1 MVDLIKKI
9 IANDKMRYLIAGGCT
24 TFVNL
29 ILFFILRMFTD
40 IGRNTCNAIAIALA
54 ITFAYFANKFF
65 VFRSKKRG
73 IWGTISEAISFIFA
87 RVISMAVEILGF
99 AILCDSFRFN
109 ELISKI
115 MVQIVVL
122 ILNYIFSKLFVFK
135 KNRKSFSE
143 HIIDNYCY
151 YLSFFIVSVLM
162 LAIFV
167 AQKIV
172 PFGNNSITLV
182 DSVHQYLPFY
192 SEYRDK
198 LINEGSLFYTW
209 NIALGSNFVSLF
221 AYYLSSPFNYLFL
234 LFGKENIALIS
245 CLIILLKVSL
255 SSVTMAYFISHKDNK
270 KVKNLRVV
278 AISVSYALSNYVI
291 GYSWCS
297 MWMDCIILLPLVILG
312 FERLMKDKDPK
323 LYTITMF
330 LTLYCNYY
338 IGFIICVF
346 MVLWFIVYNHRGI
359 KNFFTNGIRFA
370 VYSLVSGGLAA
381 FLLIPAY
388 FGIMATAASTEC
400 FPKWKW
406 YGNIFLMF
414 KQQLFLTEPI
424 TNQTFD
430 GGVNLYC
437 GMFSVFA
444 LFLYIFTGRIKLSE
458 KIRKLL
464 LLAILMVSFNSEVL
478 NYIWH
483 AFHNQYGI
491 PNRFSF
497 LFVFVILIITYDVLR
512 EIKHMQVLYIISGAL
527 FTSSFI
533 LLCKLKTGNE
543 IKGYIIIASLFLVV
557 VYGIICSLYSL
568 KVLKT
573 KVFSMVVSSVCII
586 ELLVNA
592 SCGFLEN
599 GHVNLDR
606 YFSDSSDVTRAYSAV
621 KEIAEEENVGFYRA
635 ELMDSTVLDE
645 ASWHNMPSVGIF
657 CSTVMGDVV
666 DVMGDLGFYSAANEF
681 LYMGSTPFTN
691 SLFNVNY
698 LLKREDDLNNFDF
711 NYSQTVSNV
720 DIYVNPYPLS
730 LGFCVN
736 DKTKELE
743 HIGED
748 KFEFQ
753 AKMAN
758 YMTGYESFF
767 NYIDPAMVVSSD
779 TCSTSI
785 NHNEVTFT
793 PYESGEASFMVSFS
807 AEESGDYYV
816 NCTGNNIEK
825 IHFYINGNDYAY
837 DRYQVQIF
845 HLGNLKEGDYV
856 AIEFCYK
863 NLDTTTRTAN
873 LEVQLYHDDIYNKH
887 YDVLSENML
896 NVTAYDDGYIMG
908 DVNMPEGKT
917 LFTSIPYDEGWTV
930 YVDGKKTEYYK
941 ICNAFIGVDMSPG
954 EHKIEMVYVP
964 KGLYIGIAIS
974 FISLVI
980 LLLGVMHNI
989 NNDTKKK
996 LVINNNNEIDH
1007 EVNI

>member
-40 IGRNTCNAIAIALA
+40 IGRNTCNAIAIAMA
-54 ITFAYFANKFF
+54 IAFAYFANKFF
-65 VFRSKKRG
+65 VFKSKKQG
-73 IWGTISEAISFIFA
+73 IWGTISEAIAFFGA
-87 RVISMAVEILGF
+87 RMVSMAVEILGF

-109 ELISKI
+109 ELVSKI
-115 MVQIVVL
+115 MVQVVVL
-122 ILNYIFSKLFVFK
+122 VLNYMFSKLFVFK
-135 KNRKSFSE
+135 KRRKNFAE
-143 HIIDNYCY
+143 HIADNYCY
-151 YLSFFIVSVLM
+151 YLSFLIVSVLM
-162 LAIFV
+162 LAIFI

-209 NIALGSNFVSLF
+209 NIAMGSNFVSLS

-234 LFGKENIALIS
+234 LFGKENIALVS
-245 CLIILLKVSL
+245 CVIILLKVSL

-278 AISVSYALSNYVI
+278 AISVCYALSNYVI

-312 FERLMKDKDPK
+312 FERLMKEKDPK
-323 LYTITMF
+323 LYTIALF

-338 IGFIICVF
+338 IGFIICIF
-346 MVLWFIVYNHRGI
+346 MVLWFFVYNHQGI

-370 VYSLVSGGLAA
+370 VYSLTSGGLTA

-388 FGIMATAASTEC
+388 FGIMATAASTES

-437 GMFSVFA
+437 GMLAVFA
-444 LFLYIFTGRIKLSE
+444 LFLYIFSGRIKLSD
-458 KIRKLL
+458 KIRKIL
-464 LLAILMVSFNSEVL
+464 LLAILMVSFNSELL
-478 NYIWH
+478 NYMWH
-483 AFHNQYGI
+483 GFHNQYGI

-497 LFVFVILIITYDVLR
+497 LFIFVLLIVTYDVLR
-512 EIKHMQVLYIISGAL
+512 EIKRMHVLYIISGAL

-533 LLCKLKTGNE
+533 LLCKLQTGNS
-543 IKGYIIIASLFLVV
+543 IKNYSIITSLCMVV
-557 VYGIICSLYSL
+557 IYGIICSLHSIR
-568 KVLKT
+568 KIKRKT
-573 KVFSMVVSSVCII
+573 FSIAISCVCIVEI
-586 ELLVNA
+586 LINA

-599 GHVNLDR
+599 GHVSLDR
-606 YFSDSSDVTRAYSAV
+606 YFTNSSDVTRAYLDV
-621 KEIAEEENVGFYRA
+621 KESAKEDNIGFYRA
-635 ELMDSTVLDE
+635 ELMESTVLDE

-657 CSTVMGDVV
+657 CSTVLGGVV
-666 DVMGDLGFYSAANEF
+666 DTMGDLGFYSAANEF
-681 LYMGSTPFTN
+681 LYRGSTPFTN
-691 SLFNVNY
+691 SIFNVKY
-698 LLKREDDLNNFDF
+698 LLKRENDLNNFDF
-711 NYSQTVSNV
+711 NYSKTISNV
-720 DIYVNPYPLS
+720 DIYQNPYPLS

-736 DKTKELE
+736 EKTKEWKRE
-743 HIGED
+743 NENV
-748 KFEFQ
+748 FESQ
-753 AKMAN
+753 TKLAN
-758 YMTGYESFF
+758 YMTGFESYFT
-767 NYIDPAMVVSSD
+767 YVDPAFVVSSD

-785 NHNEVTFT
+785 EENKITFT
-793 PYESGEASFMVSFS
+793 PYESGDASFLLSINI
-807 AEESGDYYV
+807 EEAGDYYV
-816 NCTGNNIEK
+816 NCRGNNINK
-825 IHFYINGNDYAY
+825 IHFYVNGADYAY
-837 DRYQVQIF
+837 DRYQAQIF
-845 HLGNLKEGDYV
+845 HLGELKEGDYV
-856 AIEFCYK
+856 AVEYCYK
-863 NLDTTTRTAN
+863 NLDTTTKTAHFDMRIH
-873 LEVQLYHDDIYNKH
+873 HDKIYNNH